1 MKPHQ
6 TDSNRLGTL
15 AALATFAILLGAA
28 VLPARGENYI
38 NWNGNDASG
47 HGNFSYCDNWYYSSC
62 PTWAFGTE
70 VDFSYVGND
79 SSGYDDLGSWVN
91 IDNIVFDSS
100 FAAGWTWS
108 TAGNGINFNAK
119 IENDSSYTQTWN
131 IPTSGSL
138 NGAGSIQLNPVSGNL
153 ILGQPVYNDNAV
165 EYLVYGQG
173 SHQLVLN
180 ADLVGGVSGKTGV
193 ALNME
198 DLSGYYS
205 VVDVKAAQTWG
216 GSSWIYI
223 NSGELWIDSGGSLAA
238 GQQVQVGDGSG
249 NNNISKLWLTSTYL
263 STFPNN
269 ITVYGYSGL
278 LRVIGGLNS
287 SGNNTLS
294 GNITLNYPVSLI
306 ANASG
311 GTVKFSGVIS
321 GSGEGVTIAAG
332 TSSSGTVVLSGAN
345 TYSGGT
351 TINSGTTLQLGAANT
366 IPGNTTAGDVTDNG
380 ILDLNTHSDT
390 INGLNGSG
398 TVNTAAGGTPTL
410 TVGANGDSGT
420 FSGVI
425 ENTAGTLALT
435 KSGSGTE
442 TLTGAN
448 TYSGNTTINA
458 GTLLADNSTS
468 STGSGTVT
476 VNSGGTLGGTGKIS
490 GATTVA
496 SGGTLLVGNTAI
508 GTLTFGSTLSLAGT
522 TTMGINASTPA
533 ASEIVNSG
541 TVTLGGK
548 LTVVNLAGTLV
559 LGNSFK
565 LISGAMS
572 GTFSSYSLP
581 ALTTGLGWNI
591 SGLASGGSGA
601 ITVDALT
608 ANAGSPQAYCTGG
621 SVTIGGSPT
630 ASGGSGTG
638 YTYNWSPSTGLSS
651 STVANPVASPT
662 STQTYSVTVTDSL
675 GDTSSPSSVTVTVN
689 PLPSVSV
696 NSATVCAG
704 SPATLTATTSA
715 GSPSYLWSPG
725 GATTA
730 SITVSP
736 ASTTTYTVT
745 VTSGT
750 TGCANTGSG
759 TVTVNPLPSV
769 SVNSATVCAGSPAT
783 LTATTSA
790 GSPSYLWSP
799 GGATTASITVSPA
812 STTTYTVTVAS
823 GTTGC
828 ANTGSGTVTV
838 NPLPTITLGASPVLA
853 YYSSTNASLPYTAT
867 SGTPDGYSI
876 SYDPTAQAAGFSNV
890 ALTALPASPIILMV
904 PIAAG
909 TNVYNGML
917 TVNHSSTGCT
927 STNYAFTVTVTNAL
941 STSVVSSSA
950 NPADSGSNITFT
962 ATLSTLAP
970 SLAVPSGTVL
980 FRIDGSPFGSPVTL
994 SNGVAVSAGISSLAR
1009 GYHTNEADY
1018 AGNANIVGSTNSLV
1032 EFIDTP
1038 PVAGLATFSR
1048 AQNLGLI
1055 IAISDLMA
1063 NATDVYDDPLSL
1075 VAVSASSTNGA
1086 TIYTNALHIFYSPP
1100 AINGNVTDTFSYTVA
1115 DTYGVATTGT
1125 VMVTIQPASNGPSV
1139 NITGISTNGNGTV
1152 TIGFAGIP
1160 GFSYLIQATTSL
1172 SPPPIT
1178 WTTLSTNTAGADGLF
1193 QYTDLNATNY
1203 SSRYYRTATP

>member
-1 MKPHQ
+1 
-6 TDSNRLGTL
+6 
-15 AALATFAILLGAA
+15 
-28 VLPARGENYI
+28 
-38 NWNGNDASG
+38 
-47 HGNFSYCDNWYYSSC
+47 
-62 PTWAFGTE
+62 
-70 VDFSYVGND
+70 
-79 SSGYDDLGSWVN
+79 
-91 IDNIVFDSS
+91 
-100 FAAGWTWS
+100 
-108 TAGNGINFNAK
+108 
-119 IENDSSYTQTWN
+119 
-131 IPTSGSL
+131 
-138 NGAGSIQLNPVSGNL
+138 
-153 ILGQPVYNDNAV
+153 
-165 EYLVYGQG
+165 
-173 SHQLVLN
+173 
-180 ADLVGGVSGKTGV
+180 
-193 ALNME
+193 
-198 DLSGYYS
+198 
-205 VVDVKAAQTWG
+205 
-216 GSSWIYI
+216 
-223 NSGELWIDSGGSLAA
+223 
-238 GQQVQVGDGSG
+238 
-249 NNNISKLWLTSTYL
+249 
-263 STFPNN
+263 
-269 ITVYGYSGL
+269 
-278 LRVIGGLNS
+278 
-287 SGNNTLS
+287 
-294 GNITLNYPVSLI
+294 
-306 ANASG
+306 
-311 GTVKFSGVIS
+311 
-321 GSGEGVTIAAG
+321 
-332 TSSSGTVVLSGAN
+332 
-345 TYSGGT
+345 
-351 TINSGTTLQLGAANT
+351 
-366 IPGNTTAGDVTDNG
+366 
-380 ILDLNTHSDT
+380 
-390 INGLNGSG
+390 
-398 TVNTAAGGTPTL
+398 
-410 TVGANGDSGT
+410 
-420 FSGVI
+420 
-425 ENTAGTLALT
+425 
-435 KSGSGTE
+435 
-442 TLTGAN
+442 
-448 TYSGNTTINA
+448 
-458 GTLLADNSTS
+458 
-468 STGSGTVT
+468 
-476 VNSGGTLGGTGKIS
+476 
-490 GATTVA
+490 
-496 SGGTLLVGNTAI
+496 
-508 GTLTFGSTLSLAGT
+508 
-522 TTMGINASTPA
+522 MGINASTPA

-581 ALTTGLGWNI
+581 ALTTGLGRNI

-675 GDTSSPSSVTVTVN
+675 GDTSSPSSVTVTVH
-689 PLPSVSV
+689 
-696 NSATVCAG
+696 
-704 SPATLTATTSA
+704 
-715 GSPSYLWSPG
+715 
-725 GATTA
+725 
-730 SITVSP
+730 
-736 ASTTTYTVT
+736 
-745 VTSGT
+745 
-750 TGCANTGSG
+750 
-759 TVTVNPLPSV
+759 PLPSV

-970 SLAVPSGTVL
+970 SLAVPSGTVQ

-994 SNGVAVSAGISSLAR
+994 SHGVAVSAGISSLAR